1 MFLDLYGV
9 GNLKIF
15 SNYIIC
21 SGPFI
26 QKTKRNIMQNEQN
39 ILLGEDDLIT
49 AKTIKMFIEKNE
61 SRVIKIVESGEELIT
76 AALYEYPSMIITD
89 ISLKGQLDGIE
100 AMARISEI
108 MDIPYIF
115 ITGFSDYISLIKSYS
130 LHPFRIFTKPFDL
143 NLLVK
148 SVKEAFK
155 TYSEIPSYYVG

>member
-1 MFLDLYGV
+1 
-9 GNLKIF
+9 
-15 SNYIIC
+15 
-21 SGPFI
+21 
-26 QKTKRNIMQNEQN
+26 MQTEQN

-49 AKTIKMFIEKNE
+49 AKTIKVFIEKNE
-61 SRVIKIVESGEELIT
+61 SKVIKIVETGEELIS

-100 AMARISEI
+100 AIARISEI

-115 ITGFSDYISLIKSYS
+115 ITGFSDYIPLIKSYS

-143 NLLVK
+143 NLLIK
-148 SVKEAFK
+148 AVKEAFK

>member
-1 MFLDLYGV
+1 
-9 GNLKIF
+9 
-15 SNYIIC
+15 
-21 SGPFI
+21 
-26 QKTKRNIMQNEQN
+26 MQTGQN

-49 AKTIKMFIEKNE
+49 AKTIKVFIEKND
-61 SRVIKIVESGEELIT
+61 SKVIKIVETGEELIT
-76 AALYEYPSMIITD
+76 SALYEYPSMIITD

-115 ITGFSDYISLIKSYS
+115 ITGFTDYISLIKSYN

-143 NLLVK
+143 NLLIKAVK
-148 SVKEAFK
+148 DAFR